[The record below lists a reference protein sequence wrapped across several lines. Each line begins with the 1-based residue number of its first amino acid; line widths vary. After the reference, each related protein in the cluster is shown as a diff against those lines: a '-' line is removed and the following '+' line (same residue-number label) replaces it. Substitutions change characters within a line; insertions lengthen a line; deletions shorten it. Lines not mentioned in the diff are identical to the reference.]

1 MILNT
6 DYYKYLLVVED
17 CGSIR
22 QAAELLHMKQQNLS
36 SMIRNIE
43 HYYDITIFERSSKG
57 VHVTEDG
64 AFFLKEARALLEIA
78 DRMESPYLYP
88 SKRYYSQIV
97 DSVDIYCSGIIGSHT
112 LVSVMNQF
120 RERFPYVNVN
130 FLTRKKEEMITAQ
143 AQDVKSVGLLI
154 TANPIDQLELEMP
167 ETLNVQPFVR
177 MPVFAATTEDNP
189 EAQQLAVISMQEL
202 LKKKLVLFSQVGMK
216 ETFIYELL
224 CKYGK
229 PDIQHVVDNVAIF
242 LDLLRQNHLWTACT
256 SEQARQNNL
265 RAIPFQE
272 DCRVQSYI
280 LYHKDAAE
288 DIVMKNLLKLLSQC
302 SYGREKA

>member
-1 MILNT
+1 M
-6 DYYKYLLVVED
+6 ED

-43 HYYDITIFERSSKG
+43 HYYDITIFERSPKG
-57 VHVTEDG
+57 VQVTEDG

-88 SKRYYSQIV
+88 SKQYYSQIV
-97 DSVDIYCSGIIGSHT
+97 DSVNIYCSGVIGSHT

-120 RERFPYVNVN
+120 RERFPYVSVN
-130 FLTRKKEEMITAQ
+130 FLTRSKADMIKAQ
-143 AQDVKSVGLLI
+143 EQDIKAVSLLI
-154 TANPIDQLELEMP
+154 TANTMEQLETELP
-167 ETLNVQPFVR
+167 ENLVLQPFVR
-177 MPVFAATTEDNP
+177 MPIFAATTEDNP
-189 EAQQLAVISMQEL
+189 QAQQLAVIPMQEL
-202 LKKKLVLFSQVGMK
+202 LKKKLVLFSQV
-216 ETFIYELL
+216 ELEENFIYELL
-224 CKYGK
+224 CKHGK
-229 PDIQHVVDNVAIF
+229 PSIQHVVDNVTIF

-256 SEQARQNNL
+256 SQQAQQNNL

-272 DCRVQSYI
+272 ECRAQAYI
-280 LYHKDAAE
+280 LYHKDAVE